1 MFFKEGGNN
10 MASNVVAKE
19 GYPPK
24 TKVSMEHPQLEDAF
38 RIQTRFFQLV
48 MLTSRGAIAKNIHKK
63 SSLMRGFADS
73 ESSSILTEEE
83 GNPSLLSYIF

>member
-1 MFFKEGGNN
+1 

-24 TKVSMEHPQLEDAF
+24 TNMSMEHPQLEDVF

-48 MLTSRGAIAKNIHKK
+48 MLASRGAIAKNLHSIFTHVGQIA
-63 SSLMRGFADS
+63 SLQAF
-73 ESSSILTEEE
+73 
-83 GNPSLLSYIF
+83 